1 MSRMNASWSNP
12 NHLSE
17 SIPDFLRSPMTVAIG
32 ASILAHGIFFLGLPV
47 VANSSNKADLQPI
60 KLDQTAL
67 TDREKADLPP
77 SMTQA
82 PTAPL
87 SSTMLPPTGSS
98 PGIFQDSLKPTPVSP
113 STTPGLSDDSFF
125 SPKYDLDQPTTTWPP
140 PITTDNS
147 ATIDLLTRQRN
158 DAQDQLAAEKARNLA
173 AATKDAE
180 KKKEDEKKE
189 LEKKET
195 EKKEA
200 EKKELEK
207 KAQEQAALNKANN
220 LTPTTP
226 QGSPQLPTVT
236 PQPGVPPTTPNP
248 QSPKPVP
255 AQIAYARAN
264 HQQAA
269 ERVENGFVYNVSDTA
284 PINSEMG
291 FNTNWVG
298 THITSNPNIT
308 AQVKKSLFQ
317 YLSVEKEKPA
327 TIEIFNDFKPDQ
339 VKDFK
344 GDQPLVIA
352 YLVDPSGVVIKD
364 SVGIEVGSGY
374 ASINKLAILELE
386 MRLKDTKF
394 KPSPDG
400 KYMLRKLAVKFVRRS
415 APPT

>member
-12 NHLSE
+12 NHLSDA
-17 SIPDFLRSPMTVAIG
+17 IPEFLRSPMAVAIG

-47 VANSSNKADLQPI
+47 VANSSHKSDLQPI

-87 SSTMLPPTGSS
+87 PSTILPSTGSS
-98 PGIFQDSLKPTPVSP
+98 PGIFQDALKPNPVLP
-113 STTPGLSDDSFF
+113 STTPGLSDGSIF
-125 SPKYDLDQPTTTWPP
+125 SPKYDWDQPTTTWMP
-140 PITTDNS
+140 PISTDNS
-147 ATIDLLTRQRN
+147 GTIDLLTRQRN
-158 DAQDQLAAEKARNLA
+158 EAQAQLAAEKTRNSA
-173 AATKDAE
+173 AATKEA
-180 KKKEDEKKE
+180 EKKE
-189 LEKKET
+189 LEKKEAEKKES

-226 QGSPQLPTVT
+226 QGSLQLPKVT
-236 PQPGVPPTTPNP
+236 PQPGIPATPNP
-248 QSPKPVP
+248 QAPKPVP
-255 AQIAYARAN
+255 AQVAYARAN

-269 ERVENGFVYNVSDTA
+269 ERVENGFVYNSSDTNA
-284 PINSEMG
+284 AVTGVNPTWWAVHL
-291 FNTNWVG
+291 TNNPS
-298 THITSNPNIT
+298 ITDSMKKTIASNIAIEKTQNNI
-308 AQVKKSLFQ
+308 S
-317 YLSVEKEKPA
+317 

-374 ASINKLAILELE
+374 TAINKLAILESE

-400 KYMLRKLAVKFVRRS
+400 KYMIRKLAVKFVKRS
-415 APPT
+415 APPA